1 MPDNAAYFQGIS
13 SLSFCP
19 TQPGR
24 LSSCHD
30 QSPRQG
36 TSSVMIDSS
45 GLVERFRGT
54 SRAEHEG
61 NMMPCSAVQEKHR
74 SSAKYRDDGSKQLYG
89 IPALNQHGSQPE

>member
-1 MPDNAAYFQGIS
+1 MQRIS
-13 SLSFCP
+13 RALVHLASAQHSLAVFHRAMINFP
-19 TQPGR
+19 VR
-24 LSSCHD
+24 V
-30 QSPRQG
+30 RA
-36 TSSVMIDSS
+36 SVMIDSS

-74 SSAKYRDDGSKQLYG
+74 SSAKYRDDGSKQLNG